1 MRMFDKIKKAIFT
14 EVPEAFRENTFDSV
28 IKNIE
33 LLAKDSPELKAVAKE
48 FRSGKLTQEQ
58 YVATSIAIITQEL
71 LEFREERV
79 KAELQAW

>member
-1 MRMFDKIKKAIFT
+1 MFDKIKKAIFT

-48 FRSGKLTQEQ
+48 FRRGKLTQEQ

>member
-14 EVPEAFRENTFDSV
+14 EVAEAFRENTFESV

-48 FRSGKLTQEQ
+48 FKSGKLNQEQ
-58 YVATSIAIITQEL
+58 YIATSMSLIAQEL
-71 LEFREERV
+71 LEFRFERD
-79 KAELQAW
+79 KAEAQAW